1 LIQKFASHGQCQFTL
16 DNNIIIIDAEGPW
29 NVEFFKQMHANL
41 QQVVLEN
48 FININYGIIVILK
61 GETLAT
67 QEGLDY
73 HLYKVKHGTAKAIA
87 INMIHSSFALTT
99 QLEFEAV
106 YNKAGIKNKFFNNTS
121 TAKHWLE
128 SELVSL

>member
-16 DNNIIIIDAEGPW
+16 DNNIIIDAEGPW

-87 INMIHSSFALTT
+87 INMIHSLNLNLRLCIRRLALKINFLVTH
-99 QLEFEAV
+99 QRL
-106 YNKAGIKNKFFNNTS
+106 NNG
-121 TAKHWLE
+121 
-128 SELVSL
+128 